1 MGQIASELCDKVIFT
16 SDNPRYEDPTKIISE
31 MMKGVAAENFK
42 KILKITIRK
51 EAITMAK
58 KLVRQGDIVLIA
70 GKGHESYQEIKGN
83 LYPFN
88 DLKIA
93 QQIFLKT
100 D

>member
-1 MGQIASELCDKVIFT
+1 MLLLGFT
-16 SDNPRYEDPTKIISE
+16 MRSKWVDSFTTILINLLVNE
-31 MMKGVAAENFK
+31 
-42 KILKITIRK
+42 LKITIRK
-51 EAITMAK
+51 DAITMAI

-93 QQIFLKT
+93 QPIFLKT